1 MNRKELVDA
10 LSSKADLSKKDAD
23 NFLGAFMDTV
33 TKELKKGGQVSLV
46 GFGTFKT
53 VHRAARQARNP
64 QTGATVHVPARKV
77 PVFKVGKGL
86 KSAF

>member
-1 MNRKELVDA
+1 MNRKDLIDA
-10 LSSKADLSKKDAD
+10 MAGKTGLSKKDTD
-23 NFLGAFMDTV
+23 SCLGAFLDTV
-33 TKELKKGGQVSLV
+33 VDELKRGGQVSLV

-53 VHRAARQARNP
+53 VQRAARQARNP

>member
-1 MNRKELVDA
+1 MNRKDLIDA
-10 LSSKADLSKKDAD
+10 VSSKTGLSKKDTD
-23 NFLGAFMDTV
+23 NFLGAFLDTV
-33 TKELKKGGQVSLV
+33 VDELKRGGQVSLV

-53 VHRAARQARNP
+53 VERAARQARNP

>member
-10 LSSKADLSKKDAD
+10 VAGKTGLSKKDAD
-23 NFLGAFMDTV
+23 SCLGALMDTV
-33 TKELKKGGQVSLV
+33 VDQLKKGDQVSLV

-53 VHRAARQARNP
+53 VQRAARQARNP

>member
-1 MNRKELVDA
+1 MNRKDLVDA
-10 LSSKADLSKKDAD
+10 MAGKTGLSKKDTD
-23 NFLGAFMDTV
+23 SCLGAFLDTV
-33 TKELKKGGQVSLV
+33 VDELKRGGQVSLV

-53 VHRAARQARNP
+53 VQRAARQARNP

>member
-1 MNRKELVDA
+1 MNRKELIDA
-10 LSSKADLSKKDAD
+10 VSGKTGLSKKDTD
-23 NFLGAFMDTV
+23 SCLGALMDTV
-33 TKELKKGGQVSLV
+33 VDELKRGGQVSLV